1 VIRALR
7 VLGDMASLLSDTT
20 LPLTLSEQ
28 LNAMLSG
35 WLDRHAPDGD
45 LGDADQTAAGIVTVA
60 NAHVPE
66 VQAFCAQ
73 WDMTVSPSA
82 SRDGR
87 HAVLIVQGRPL
98 AVRGFV
104 EITSMYRR

>member
-1 VIRALR
+1 MRGRGVFN
-7 VLGDMASLLSDTT
+7 GMASLQSDTT

-28 LNAMLSG
+28 LNAMLCG

-45 LGDADQTAAGIVTVA
+45 LGDADQRAAGVITVA

-66 VQAFCAQ
+66 VRAFCAD
-73 WDMTVSPSA
+73 WDMTVAASA
-82 SRDGR
+82 SRDGH
-87 HAVLIVQGRPL
+87 HAVLVVRGRPL
-98 AVRGFV
+98 PVRGFV

>member
-1 VIRALR
+1 
-7 VLGDMASLLSDTT
+7 MASLQSDIT

-28 LNAMLSG
+28 LNAMLCG

-45 LGDADQTAAGIVTVA
+45 LGDRDQTAAGVITVA

-66 VQAFCAQ
+66 VLAFCAE
-73 WDMTVSPSA
+73 WDMTVTASA
-82 SRDGR
+82 SRDAR
-87 HAVLIVQGRPL
+87 HAVLVVQGRQLP
-98 AVRGFV
+98 VRGFI

>member
-1 VIRALR
+1 
-7 VLGDMASLLSDTT
+7 MASLLSDAT

-45 LGDADQTAAGIVTVA
+45 LGDADQTAAGVITVA
-60 NAHVPE
+60 KAHVPE
-66 VQAFCAQ
+66 VRAFCAQ
-73 WDMTVSPSA
+73 WDMTVTRSA
-82 SRDGR
+82 SGDGR
-87 HAVLIVQGRPL
+87 HAVLVVHGRRLPVL
-98 AVRGFV
+98 GFI

>member
-1 VIRALR
+1 
-7 VLGDMASLLSDTT
+7 MATLLSDTT

-45 LGDADQTAAGIVTVA
+45 LGDRDQVAAAVITVA
-60 NAHVPE
+60 DSAVPQVE
-66 VQAFCAQ
+66 AFCAD
-73 WDMTVSPSA
+73 WDMTVRRNPDG
-82 SRDGR
+82 DGR
-87 HAVLIVQGRPL
+87 WAVLVVQGRPL
-98 AVRGFV
+98 PVRGFI

>member
-1 VIRALR
+1 
-7 VLGDMASLLSDTT
+7 MAPLLSDTT

-45 LGDADQTAAGIVTVA
+45 LGDPDQRAAGVITVA

-66 VQAFCAQ
+66 VQAFCAE
-73 WDMTVSPSA
+73 WDMTVTASA
-82 SRDGR
+82 SRDAR
-87 HAVLIVQGRPL
+87 YAVLVVQGRQLPVL
-98 AVRGFV
+98 GFV

>member
-1 VIRALR
+1 
-7 VLGDMASLLSDTT
+7 MASLQSDTT

-28 LNAMLSG
+28 LNAMLCG

-45 LGDADQTAAGIVTVA
+45 LGDPDQPAAGVITVS

-66 VQAFCAQ
+66 VQAFCAE
-73 WDMTVSPSA
+73 WDMTVTASA
-82 SRDGR
+82 SRDAR
-87 HAVLIVQGRPL
+87 HAVLVVQGRQLP
-98 AVRGFV
+98 VRGFI

>member
-1 VIRALR
+1 
-7 VLGDMASLLSDTT
+7 MAPLLSDTT

-45 LGDADQTAAGIVTVA
+45 LGDASQVAASVTIVP

-66 VQAFCAQ
+66 VQAFCAD
-73 WDMTVSPSA
+73 WNMTVRASPSQ
-82 SRDGR
+82 DGR
-87 HAVLIVQGRPL
+87 HAVLVIEGRPL
-98 AVRGFV
+98 PVRGFS